1 MSCSHLAVNGSCS
14 LNGFRVEIMG
24 VKTLGTIVALPLKW
38 GWVFPKNL
46 PLMLM
51 CYCAKFTGCVVTS
64 PLAEFYPRGE
74 LIPSGMECSEVDH
87 F

>member
-46 PLMLM
+46 PLMPM
-51 CYCAKFTGCVVTS
+51 C
-64 PLAEFYPRGE
+64 
-74 LIPSGMECSEVDH
+74 
-87 F
+87 